1 MLISARLANLFQ
13 PISWSELLL
22 TNTFECGGAVLSL
35 VEEVAGLAD
44 VGPGGAG
51 LCLEAD
57 VGLRE
62 AGAVNMIVYTVT
74 RLH

>member
-1 MLISARLANLFQ
+1 M
-13 PISWSELLL
+13 
-22 TNTFECGGAVLSL
+22 SL
-35 VEEVAGLAD
+35 VEEVAGLVD
-44 VGPGGAG
+44 VGPGVAG

-57 VGLRE
+57 VGLRA